1 MKGYVLSVGFGLMVG
16 GILASSAVVSGDQEG
31 HGEMTAEQMAE
42 MAEWAKIATPG
53 EGHKHLEYFVGKWK
67 TKTSMYMEGPGSKPM
82 VSDGTSDVK
91 WVLDGR
97 FIMDTHHGSMMG
109 QPYHGIGMT
118 GYDNYRNMYESSWY
132 SNMGT
137 NTLTMTGARHP
148 ETGVFTYYGEMDE
161 PGLKVIGRTV
171 KYVTKIVDKDH
182 HTFEIFDVHAG
193 DDYLVISL
201 SYERVK

>member
-1 MKGYVLSVGFGLMVG
+1 MKGYVLCVGIGLMVG

-31 HGEMTAEQMAE
+31 QPEMSAEHAAV
-42 MAEWAKIATPG
+42 MAEWTKIATPG

-67 TKTSMYMEGPGSKPM
+67 TKSSMYMGGPGTPPM

-97 FIMDTHHGSMMG
+97 FVMDTHHGSMMG

-118 GYDNYRNMYESSWY
+118 GYDNYRNMYESTWT

-137 NTLTMTGARHP
+137 NMLTMKGARHP
-148 ETGVFTYYGEMDE
+148 ETGVFTFYGEMDE
-161 PGLKVIGRTV
+161 PALKVIGRTV

-182 HTFEIFDVHAG
+182 YTFDIIDAHVSE
-193 DDYLVISL
+193 DYKVISIA
-201 SYERVK
+201 YERVK